1 MGHAYNLSISE
12 TEAGKR
18 PKELP
23 SELKTSL
30 EHTAKLHL

>member
-1 MGHAYNLSISE
+1 MGHAYNLSTSE
-12 TEAGKR
+12 AEAGKR

-30 EHTAKLHL
+30 KHTAKLHL

>member
-1 MGHAYNLSISE
+1 MGHAYNLSTLE
-12 TEAGKR
+12 VEGKR
-18 PKELP
+18 SKELP